1 MYLPDSYEIC
11 GLLDSIESIEDN
23 LKLKFKFIKVIEI
36 PITAL
41 PVEKL
46 DDVIGERIGIIHMN
60 GKYLMRKY

>member
-1 MYLPDSYEIC
+1 MHLPDSYEIC
-11 GLLDSIESIEDN
+11 GLLESIEPIEDN
-23 LKLKFKFIKVIEI
+23 LKLKFKFIKVIEV

-46 DDVIGERIGIIHMN
+46 YDVIGERIGIIHMN